1 MMACDFKSIIQNAIC
16 KVVRG
21 SHDPDIN
28 ISIYLEEL
36 GENAFIKTESLFPQE
51 YYYPASLIKLFDAYL
66 AKVRLQQ
73 RLPELIKE
81 KTPKTPGFGERNF
94 LDDVY
99 DAIHESLRC
108 SDNDALG
115 LLVDFN
121 TNTVSG
127 PRLDLSD
134 FKNFK
139 SARKSISDFFI
150 QRGYSKNINLAN
162 KCFSF
167 APYGRDRQLVFES
180 EGLGSNT
187 LRIDDVAHIMHDIK
201 NHYPELLQSLARTI
215 GDPGDEQVQFIARG
229 LEPVAQTV
237 LEFYSKAGWTSR
249 TRHDACYIKLKNN
262 REFIFVI
269 MTKNLSQFPD
279 LIPEI
284 ANQVIKS
291 I

>member
-1 MMACDFKSIIQNAIC
+1 MMACDFKSIIQDAIT
-16 KVVRG
+16 KIAGG

-28 ISIYLEEL
+28 ISIYFEEL
-36 GENAFIKTESLFPQE
+36 GENAFIKTENLFPQE

-81 KTPKTPGFGERNF
+81 KNPLNPGFGERNF

-99 DAIHESLRC
+99 DAIHESLKA
-108 SDNDALG
+108 SDNDALS

-121 TNTVSG
+121 SNTCSG
-127 PRLDLSD
+127 PRLDPEN
-134 FKNFK
+134 FQVFK
-139 SARKSISDFFI
+139 SARQSISDFFI
-150 QRGYSKNINLAN
+150 QRGYSKKINLAN

-180 EGLGSNT
+180 EGLGSNS
-187 LRIDDVAHIMHDIK
+187 LRIDDVAHIMQDIK

-215 GDPGDEQVQFIARG
+215 GDAGDEQVQFIAQG

-249 TRHDACYIKLKNN
+249 VRHDACYIKLKNN

-284 ANQVIKS
+284 AQQVLKS

>member
-1 MMACDFKSIIQNAIC
+1 MMACDFKSIIQDAIC
-16 KVVRG
+16 KIVRG

-36 GENAFIKTESLFPQE
+36 GENAFIKTENLFPQE

-81 KTPKTPGFGERNF
+81 KTPLNPGFGERNF

-99 DAIHESLRC
+99 DAIHESLKS
-108 SDNDALG
+108 SDNDALS

-121 TNTVSG
+121 SNTCSG
-127 PRLDLSD
+127 PRLDSEN
-134 FKNFK
+134 FQIFK
-139 SARKSISDFFI
+139 SARQSISNFFI
-150 QRGYSKNINLAN
+150 DQGYSSNINLAN

-180 EGLGSNT
+180 EGVGSNT

-215 GDPGDEQVQFIARG
+215 GDPDDEQVQFVARG
-229 LEPVAQTV
+229 LEPVAQTIS
-237 LEFYSKAGWTSR
+237 EFYSKAGWTSR

-279 LIPEI
+279 LIPHI
-284 ANQVIKS
+284 TQQIFNS